1 MLSSLVAGLNDPTNR
16 FQAANKLAHFLG
28 CSNLFVFIV
37 DREIGILLPAPGFP
51 QTLPNGK
58 LWLDFTSGCSKNGH
72 QQGLLPFP
80 EANTLQNSKGFL
92 GPEQSVIVFLGGI
105 PTDEQIRPLIEILP
119 ILINLFTR
127 ELVEFSTQARIDFAD
142 KAVTKAEK
150 LAATIDVMRLHLKD
164 ALVEQKKDKKA
175 IEELMQKKD
184 EFMNVAS
191 HELKTPITTT
201 KAYLQILQKLIPPQ
215 ENSTAGDFILK
226 ANKQLGKLTS
236 LINDL
241 LDVSKIH
248 AGQMVYHYAEIDLKN
263 LIEEVVAQVQVTT
276 QTHQVIIAHHVSAK
290 LNGEQHRLE
299 QVINNFLSN
308 AIKYSPGGEKVIIR
322 SDITDH
328 TVKLSV
334 RDFGIGI
341 PFEKQQYVF
350 DRFYRVQ
357 ESSKKFSGL
366 GLGLYISAEI
376 IKRHGGTIGVNSD
389 ASGSEFYFTLP
400 LLTPK

>member
-1 MLSSLVAGLNDPTNR
+1 MLSSLVAGLNDRANR
-16 FQAANKLAHFLG
+16 FQAATKLAHFFG
-28 CSNLFVFIV
+28 CAHFFVLIV
-37 DREIGILLPAPGFP
+37 DCEIGVLLPAPGFP

-58 LWLDFTSGCSKNGH
+58 LWLDFTDSCAKNGQ

-80 EANTLQNSKGFL
+80 NPDTLQDAVGFL

-105 PTDEQIRPLIEILP
+105 PAREQIKPLIEILP

-127 ELVEFSTQARIDFAD
+127 ELVEFSTQARIDLAD

-150 LAATIDVMRLHLKD
+150 LAATMDIMRVHLKD
-164 ALVEQKKDKKA
+164 ALIEQKKDKKA
-175 IEELMQKKD
+175 IEDLMQKKD

-201 KAYLQILQKLIPPQ
+201 KAYLQILQKIIRPL
-215 ENSTAGDFILK
+215 ENPSAGDFIIK
-226 ANKQLGKLTS
+226 ANKQLGKLTT
-236 LINDL
+236 LIDDL

-248 AGQMVYHYAEIDLKN
+248 AGQMVYHYAEMDLKN

-276 QTHQVIIAHHVSAK
+276 QTHQIMITHNVSA
-290 LNGEQHRLE
+290 LINGEQHRLE

-308 AIKYSPGGEKVIIR
+308 AIKYSPEAEKIIIR
-322 SDITDH
+322 SDINDH

-357 ESSKKFSGL
+357 ESAKTFAGL

-376 IKRHGGTIGVNSD
+376 IRRHGGTVGVNSD
-389 ASGSEFYFTLP
+389 AYGSEFYFTLP
-400 LLTPK
+400 VL